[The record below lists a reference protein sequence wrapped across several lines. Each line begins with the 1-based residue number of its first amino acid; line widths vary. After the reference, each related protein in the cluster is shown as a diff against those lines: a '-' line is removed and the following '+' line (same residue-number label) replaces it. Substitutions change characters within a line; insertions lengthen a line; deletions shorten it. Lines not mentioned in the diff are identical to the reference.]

1 MKVLIVDDDADIRR
15 LLNRLLTDWGYAP
28 IVASGG
34 TEALEIMQAPDAP
47 QLLVLDLMM
56 PGIDGLEVC
65 RRIKVKGTTVP
76 VYIIILTALDDM
88 RNTVEG
94 FKTGADDY
102 IVKPFMPVELKARL
116 EAGRRIVE
124 LQSTLSD
131 KVAELQRVVDHV
143 SGLHGILPVCAYC
156 KSVRNEFETW
166 KRFDEYLVEHMA
178 VELSHGICPECAA
191 EHFPQFS
198 ESIKEKKSKAD

>member
-1 MKVLIVDDDADIRR
+1 MKVLVADDDVDIRR
-15 LLNRLLTDWGYAP
+15 LLSRVLVGWGYEP
-28 IVASGG
+28 VMASDGA
-34 TEALEIMQAPDAP
+34 EALEIMRAPDAP

-65 RRIKVKGTTVP
+65 RRVRAERAIGP

-102 IVKPFMPVELKARL
+102 IVKPFVPAELKVRI

-124 LQSTLSD
+124 LQSALSG
-131 KVAELQRVVDHV
+131 KVAELQGVVDHV
-143 SGLHGILPVCAYC
+143 KGLHGILPVCAYC
-156 KSVRNEFETW
+156 NSVRDESETW
-166 KRFDEYLVEHMA
+166 KRFDEYLTEQMA
-178 VELSHGICPECAA
+178 VELSHGICPDCAA
-191 EHFPQFS
+191 EHFPQFTKS
-198 ESIKEKKSKAD
+198 VKEKKSAAD